1 VIDVFDNDTGAP
13 LGSISE
19 AQLAFLTQQLEEESA
34 ADTDYYINR
43 ETIDMLAQRGADA
56 DLLELLQRAIGDR
69 QDVEIRWERRGA
81 VPGADA

>member
-81 VPGADA
+81 VPGA